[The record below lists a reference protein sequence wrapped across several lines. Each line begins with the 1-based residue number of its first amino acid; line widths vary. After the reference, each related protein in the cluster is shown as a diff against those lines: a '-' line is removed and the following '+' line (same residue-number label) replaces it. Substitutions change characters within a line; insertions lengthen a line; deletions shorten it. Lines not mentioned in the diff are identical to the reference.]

1 MEYASEVWDNCGQ
14 INSDRLEKVQLEAA
28 RIVTGL
34 PSFAS
39 INSIYIETG
48 WEKLKTRREA
58 RKLVLFYKIVNGQVP
73 DYLTEL
79 VPPTVGDTNNYN
91 LRNRLNISQPSYRLS
106 TYRQSY
112 FPSTIKSWNTLDLN
126 LRQLP
131 TLPSFKSK
139 LQQKYF
145 QPKTVPSYFS
155 FGDRYLSV
163 LHARLR
169 NKCSS
174 LNSDLFKS
182 NLVPSASCS
191 CGYKNECSEHFLL
204 YCNKFNLLRNNM
216 LIELNML
223 DMRGLPVNI
232 DILLFGND
240 DLSVEINTFIF
251 SCVQK
256 YIKDT
261 RRFSWTNKSTCNII
275 DNCQHCVLLHV
286 RIFFSWSHLG
296 YWLIE
301 VSQVDEIYMCYSVQ
315 IVLTYVCKIPNP
327 NI

>member
-1 MEYASEVWDNCGQ
+1 
-14 INSDRLEKVQLEAA
+14 
-28 RIVTGL
+28 
-34 PSFAS
+34 
-39 INSIYIETG
+39 
-48 WEKLKTRREA
+48 
-58 RKLVLFYKIVNGQVP
+58 LVLFYKIVNGQVP

-91 LRNRLNISQPSYRLS
+91 LRNRLNISQQSYRLS
-106 TYRQSY
+106 TYQQSY
-112 FPSTIKSWNTLDLN
+112 FPSTIKLWNTLDLN
-126 LRQLP
+126 LHQLP

-191 CGYKNECSEHFLL
+191 CGSKNECSEHFLL

-216 LIELNML
+216 LISK
-223 DMRGLPVNI
+223 
-232 DILLFGND
+232 F
-240 DLSVEINTFIF
+240 
-251 SCVQK
+251 
-256 YIKDT
+256 
-261 RRFSWTNKSTCNII
+261 KSTKKT
-275 DNCQHCVLLHV
+275 LK
-286 RIFFSWSHLG
+286 
-296 YWLIE
+296 
-301 VSQVDEIYMCYSVQ
+301 M
-315 IVLTYVCKIPNP
+315 
-327 NI
+327 

>member
-1 MEYASEVWDNCGQ
+1 M
-14 INSDRLEKVQLEAA
+14 
-28 RIVTGL
+28 
-34 PSFAS
+34 
-39 INSIYIETG
+39 
-48 WEKLKTRREA
+48 KTRREV

-79 VPPTVGDTNNYN
+79 VPPTVSDTNNYN

-106 TYRQSY
+106 TYQQSY

-174 LNSDLFKS
+174 LNSDLLKS

-240 DLSVEINTFIF
+240 DLSVEINAFIF

-261 RRFSWTNKSTCNII
+261 RRFS
-275 DNCQHCVLLHV
+275 
-286 RIFFSWSHLG
+286 
-296 YWLIE
+296 
-301 VSQVDEIYMCYSVQ
+301 
-315 IVLTYVCKIPNP
+315 
-327 NI
+327 